1 MAEEEVDSVMQQAE
15 RAGATV
21 VKKPQKT
28 FWGGYSGCFA
38 DPDGH
43 LWEIAYNPSLLPDDE
58 AEASR
63 ASDSSPAAGLNLS
76 TRH

>member
-28 FWGGYSGCFA
+28 FWGATQAASPTRMATCGRLPTILRCFRTTKLR
-38 DPDGH
+38 H
-43 LWEIAYNPSLLPDDE
+43 LERVTVRRLL
-58 AEASR
+58 
-63 ASDSSPAAGLNLS
+63 G
-76 TRH
+76 